1 MLPRDVEETGV
12 NRTPAP
18 PMRQVMSDPRASTAS
33 APAPLPEIRLGA
45 VLLHAITEPQCVA
58 HVMQSLDAGRGGWIA
73 TANLDHLRRLRESAE
88 FRALYAKATVVTADG
103 MPVVWACRLQGTPI
117 PARVAGSDLIK
128 SLPAA
133 AAQHGRSIF
142 LLGGDAGTAE
152 AAATKLRETSPT
164 LRVVGTLCPEFG
176 FEKDPVRWQQV
187 EAALQQARPD
197 LVFVALGSPKQEV
210 VIDRLRHLLPHAW
223 WIGVGISF
231 SFVAGDVKRAPRWL
245 QRLGLEWLHRLVQ
258 EPRRLGARYL
268 WHGPPFLCRLLGGA
282 VWRRLRGTARNA

>member
-1 MLPRDVEETGV
+1 
-12 NRTPAP
+12 
-18 PMRQVMSDPRASTAS
+18 MSELRASTAPV
-33 APAPLPEIRLGA
+33 PAPLPEIRLGP
-45 VLLHAITEPQCVA
+45 VLLHAITEPQCVT
-58 HVMQSLDAGRGGWIA
+58 HVMQCLAAGRGGWIA

-88 FRALYAKATVVTADG
+88 FRALYAKASVVTADG

-133 AAQHGRSIF
+133 AAQHDRSIF
-142 LLGGDAGTAE
+142 LLGGDPGTAE
-152 AAATKLRETSPT
+152 AAAAKLRATSPP

-176 FEKDPVRWQQV
+176 FEKDAARWQQI
-187 EAALQQARPD
+187 EAALLAARPD
-197 LVFVALGSPKQEV
+197 VVFVALGSPKQEV
-210 VIDRLRHLLPHAW
+210 VIDRLRHLLPQAW

-245 QRLGLEWLHRLVQ
+245 QRLGLEWLHRLLQ

-282 VWRRLRGTARNA
+282 VWRRLRGTARSRSA